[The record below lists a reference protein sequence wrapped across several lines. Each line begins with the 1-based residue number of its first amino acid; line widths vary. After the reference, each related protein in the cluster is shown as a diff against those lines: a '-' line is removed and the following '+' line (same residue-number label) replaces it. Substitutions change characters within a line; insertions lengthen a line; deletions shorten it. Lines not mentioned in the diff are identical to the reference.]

1 MAEPTTGRQI
11 GADRGLA
18 CVTGADGLLGANLVR
33 ALLAAGH
40 AVRVLVLPTSSAR
53 VLDGLPIEVVR
64 GDLLTADLDEFLDG
78 CAHVFHCAA
87 ITDMRAPADLT
98 FKINV
103 EGTQRLVAAAHRA
116 GVRRFIHTASA
127 SAHAFGSIA
136 QPGSEDSPFPDVY
149 HDVPYMAS
157 KVEATSQVRRAVERD
172 GLDAVFVAPTF
183 MIGGLDARPSSGQL
197 ILEFLRRRMR
207 LVPPGGRNFAYVGDV
222 AAGML
227 AACER
232 GRTAEIYICG
242 GENLT
247 YHRFFSVVARAAG
260 VPLPIGTLPRTAV
273 LAAGAAGSLYQT
285 LTGRQA
291 LVDRRMARLGSQG
304 AWYTSAKAIRELG
317 LPQTPIEYAI
327 DEALAWLRRAGHL
340 TEAGA

>member
-1 MAEPTTGRQI
+1 MAESTVESGQP
-11 GADRGLA
+11 ARGLA

-33 ALLAAGH
+33 TLLAAGH
-40 AVRVLVLPTSSAR
+40 SVRALVLPSSPAQ

-64 GDLLTADLDEFLDG
+64 GDLLTADLNRLLDG

-87 ITDMRAPADLT
+87 ITDMRAPAELT
-98 FKINV
+98 FKVNV
-103 EGTQRLVAAAHRA
+103 EGTLRLVAAALRA
-116 GVRRFIHTASA
+116 GVRRFVHTASA

-136 QPGSEDSPFPDVY
+136 HPGNEESPFPAVY
-149 HDVPYMAS
+149 RDVPYMAS
-157 KVEATSQVRRAVERD
+157 KAEATLRVREAIAHD

-197 ILEFLRRRMR
+197 IVEFLRRRMR

-227 AACER
+227 AALER
-232 GRTAEIYICG
+232 GRSGEIYICG

-247 YHRFFSVVARAAG
+247 YRQFFTAVARAAG
-260 VPLPIGTLPRTAV
+260 VAAPIGTLPRAAV
-273 LAAGAAGSLYQT
+273 LAAGAAGSFYQT
-285 LTGRQA
+285 LTGRPA

-304 AWYTSAKAIRELG
+304 AWYTSTKAIRELD
-317 LPQTPIEYAI
+317 LPQTPIAGAI
-327 DEALAWLRRAGHL
+327 NEALAWLRRAGHL
-340 TEAGA
+340 TETGA